1 MAPRREGKTQTRTGM
16 KPTEH
21 RFTYQGQTITVALEI
36 ITPET
41 AALYLA
47 TQVRNRKIRPRHVA
61 TLKRDI
67 TRGDWQ
73 LTAAAIVFDANGALI
88 DGQHRLTA
96 IRESGNNW
104 VPLFVFRG
112 FPPAAQDA
120 MDIGAIRSVAEQLG
134 MDGRLNANLLTS
146 YCNAIARGICSYTS
160 KLSLPQV
167 RAMLD
172 ALPHVAL
179 ATKADSPKLHFRSA
193 LYLGPIAYA
202 VHIPGKAQKV
212 GLFFDAFTKGIGI
225 TGESSPAWRAREYA
239 RGRQVTM
246 GSSVVKD
253 VTGYMADCL
262 QAWIEGETMPSAKPT
277 GTGLSWLRT
286 RTASHYAA
294 VRQILGF
301 QS

>member
-1 MAPRREGKTQTRTGM
+1 MPTKTHAFSYNGEWTHNGHIITANLEYITPSTAAEYLSTQTR
-16 KPTEH
+16 
-21 RFTYQGQTITVALEI
+21 
-36 ITPET
+36 
-41 AALYLA
+41 
-47 TQVRNRKIRPRHVA
+47 NRKLRPRHVA
-61 TLKRDI
+61 ALRRDI

-73 LTAAAIVFDANGALI
+73 LTAAAIAFDATGALI

-96 IRESGNNW
+96 IHQGDVT

-112 FPPAAQDA
+112 FPPAAQDS
-120 MDIGAIRSVAEQLG
+120 MDLGAGRTVAEQLG
-134 MDGRLNANLLTS
+134 MDGRINATLLTS
-146 YCNAIARGICSYTS
+146 YCNSIARGICGYRA

-202 VHIPGKAQKV
+202 LHIPGCEKKV

-225 TGESSPAWRAREYA
+225 TGESSPAWRAREFA

-262 QAWIEGETMPSAKPT
+262 HAWVEGETLPSAKPT
-277 GTGLSWLRT
+277 GTGLTWLRT
-286 RTASHYAA
+286 RTARHYTAI
-294 VRQILGF
+294 RQILGY